1 MRIGCFRILLGI
13 LAFLVVPTAASADG
27 HRAGFG
33 GGPSYGNGSS
43 FWGFHVTG
51 DWSPGSP
58 AQKYL
63 SLVGDFS
70 ALFNKEGDITT
81 FMAGPSASYAVVHDT
96 RRLILSSHVLF
107 GGSQG
112 SADINKAG
120 AIGFGVE
127 FVPRAKADREVA
139 WRVRYDRVIRG
150 ADEHD
155 FHRVSVGVIYRWMKH

>member
-1 MRIGCFRILLGI
+1 MRIRRFRIFLGI
-13 LAFLVVPTAASADG
+13 LVVLLIPTVASADG
-27 HRAGFG
+27 HRAGLG

-70 ALFNKEGDITT
+70 ALFNKDGDITT
-81 FMAGPSASYAVVHDT
+81 FMAGPSASYALLHDT
-96 RRLILSSHVLF
+96 KRLILSSHALF
-107 GGSQG
+107 GGAQG
-112 SADINKAG
+112 TTDIIKAG
-120 AIGFGVE
+120 AVGFGVE
-127 FVPRAKADREVA
+127 FVPRPKDTREVA
-139 WRVRYDRVIRG
+139 FRMRYDRVIRG

-155 FHRVSVGVIYRWMKH
+155 LHRVSVGVIYRWMKH